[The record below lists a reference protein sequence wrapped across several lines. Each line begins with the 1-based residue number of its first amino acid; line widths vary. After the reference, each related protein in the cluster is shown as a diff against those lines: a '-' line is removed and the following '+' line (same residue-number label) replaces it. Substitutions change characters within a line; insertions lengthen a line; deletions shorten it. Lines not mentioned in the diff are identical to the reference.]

1 MPTALPLRSTLRRGA
16 YASLALGLLIGAIAI
31 AADTHWW
38 PLAVFAI
45 APDVALFA
53 GAGTGLQRGQ
63 LHPRAVP
70 LYNALHRFVG
80 PALLAAAA
88 LSGLVG
94 SWGLVAALAWA
105 FHVALDRAVGY
116 GLRTREGFQRA

>member
-1 MPTALPLRSTLRRGA
+1 MPRPFWK
-16 YASLALGLLIGAIAI
+16 GAISFGMVSI
-31 AADTHWW
+31 PVKLYTGTEEKDVHFNMLHE
-38 PLAVFAI
+38 LAH
-45 APDVALFA
+45 
-53 GAGTGLQRGQ
+53 GASRQQ